1 MESVVQKFISFV
13 FLLFPGNCFYSS
25 ENNSEDS
32 SETRN
37 IGPLQ
42 CFPDVD
48 YYMHTS

>member
-13 FLLFPGNCFYSS
+13 FLLFLEIVFIAKKIIQRIAVRI
-25 ENNSEDS
+25 
-32 SETRN
+32 ET
-37 IGPLQ
+37 GPLQ